1 MEDFRRADM
10 VLISEAAL
18 YAKLKDSDITLLDKL
33 IEEGAVLLPDG
44 EMP

>member
-18 YAKLKDSDITLLDKL
+18 SARLKDSQDTLLDKL
-33 IEEGAVLLPDG
+33 IKEGAVLQ
-44 EMP
+44 